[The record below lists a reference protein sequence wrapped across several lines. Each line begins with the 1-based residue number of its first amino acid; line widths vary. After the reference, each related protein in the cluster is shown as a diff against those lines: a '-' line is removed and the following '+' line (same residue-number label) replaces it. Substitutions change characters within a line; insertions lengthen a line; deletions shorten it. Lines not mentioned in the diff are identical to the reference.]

1 MLYNLPMPAPP
12 PGEVRRHRVWDCFCD
27 KLESRVS
34 VIFLPG
40 DFKTWKSPQDQTG
53 FPHLFFKLGY
63 SSQWQVTFQASLLV
77 SQSSTS
83 TQLPSK
89 ESTHHP
95 LQLLRS
101 LLCQEDTRLHQTPC
115 SFSLGNY
122 IRLKSSGRIH
132 NLLPLLKLP
141 AQYNNKY
148 QKQRSKGVCVEIKMS
163 LCSNAAEPGS
173 TAMSREL

>member
-12 PGEVRRHRVWDCFCD
+12 PGEVRRRRVWDCFSD
-27 KLESRVS
+27 KPESRVS

-40 DFKTWKSPQDQTG
+40 DFKTWKSPQDQTV
-53 FPHLFFKLGY
+53 FPHLFFEMGH
-63 SSQWQVTFQASLLV
+63 SSQGRVTLQASLLV
-77 SQSSTS
+77 SQS
-83 TQLPSK
+83 K
-89 ESTHHP
+89 STHRP
-95 LQLLRS
+95 LELIRS
-101 LLCQEDTRLHQTPC
+101 LLCQEYTRLHQAPC
-115 SFSLGNY
+115 SFSLGNCV
-122 IRLKSSGRIH
+122 RLKSSDPIH

-141 AQYNNKY
+141 AQYKNEY